1 MKFEEI
7 KVEFE
12 KYATLD
18 IIAESAGEET
28 PTQQTAYSNEGT
40 NDPYADDKF

>member
-7 KVEFE
+7 KMEFE

-18 IIAESAGEET
+18 VIAESNED
-28 PTQQTAYSNEGT
+28 PTQQTTYSNEGN

>member
-18 IIAESAGEET
+18 IIAESKD
-28 PTQQTAYSNEGT
+28 PTQQTTYTNEGGS
-40 NDPYADDKF
+40 NDPYEYDKF

>member
-7 KVEFE
+7 KMEFE

-18 IIAESAGEET
+18 IIAESET
-28 PTQQTAYSNEGT
+28 VPEQTTYSNEGD